1 MLTERSGHQS
11 SCPQA
16 NPLLLINPYFWPHS
30 TKIKGL
36 AAIQQSDI
44 HPSVKGMRTTMLGIG
59 VSFFLVFVKLLAGHI
74 GHSYALIAD
83 ATESSADVLSS
94 GLLWIGLR
102 IAQKPPDTEHPYGHG
117 KAEPLAAIVISLFLL
132 GAAIWIGW
140 HAIVFIRTPH
150 EMPRRFTLAVL
161 LGVILIKEGLFRYV
175 LKTGKQINSQAVKSD
190 AYHHRSDAIT
200 SIAAFVGISI
210 ALILGP
216 GHESADDWAALVAAG
231 IIVFNAISLLRPAV
245 NEVMD
250 AAPSKEIVGRVRNLA
265 SQDPMVR
272 KVEKCYVRKMGFDY
286 FVDIHIQVDGS
297 FSVTEGHAIAH
308 AVKSKL
314 LESNL
319 RIKDVLVHVEPFH

>member
-1 MLTERSGHQS
+1 
-11 SCPQA
+11 
-16 NPLLLINPYFWPHS
+16 
-30 TKIKGL
+30 
-36 AAIQQSDI
+36 
-44 HPSVKGMRTTMLGIG
+44 MLGIG

-140 HAIVFIRTPH
+140 HAIGFIRTPH
-150 EMPRRFTLAVL
+150 EMPRRFTLFIL
-161 LGVILIKEGLFRYV
+161 MGVILIKETLFRYV
-175 LKTGKQINSQAVKSD
+175 LKVGKQVNSQAVKSD

-200 SIAAFVGISI
+200 SIAAFIGISI

-216 GHESADDWAALVAAG
+216 GPESADDWAALVAAA
-231 IIVFNAISLLRPAV
+231 IIVVNAISLLRPAV
-245 NEVMD
+245 NEIMD

-265 SQDPMVR
+265 SQNPMVL

-297 FSVTEGHAIAH
+297 LSVTEGHAIAH

-319 RIKDVLVHVEPFH
+319 RIKDVLVHVEPYATTAKK

>member
-1 MLTERSGHQS
+1 MQD
-11 SCPQA
+11 P
-16 NPLLLINPYFWPHS
+16 
-30 TKIKGL
+30 
-36 AAIQQSDI
+36 DI

-59 VSFFLVFVKLLAGHI
+59 VSFVLVFIKWAAGHI

-94 GLLWIGLR
+94 GLLWIGLK

-132 GAAIWIGW
+132 AAALWIGW
-140 HAIVFIRTPH
+140 HAIEFIRTPH
-150 EMPRRFTLAVL
+150 EMPRFFTLPIL

-175 LKTGKQINSQAVKSD
+175 LKVGKQINSQAVKSD

-200 SIAAFVGISI
+200 SIAAFIGISI
-210 ALILGP
+210 ALILGK
-216 GHESADDWAALVAAG
+216 GHESADDWAALAAAA
-231 IIVFNAISLLRPAV
+231 IIVLNAISLLRPAI

-250 AAPSKEIVGRVRNLA
+250 GAPSKEIVGRIRNLA
-265 SQDPMVR
+265 SQNPMVR

-286 FVDIHIQVDGS
+286 FVDIHIQVEGML
-297 FSVTEGHAIAH
+297 SVVEGHAIAH
-308 AVKSKL
+308 AVKATL

-319 RIKDVLVHVEPFH
+319 RIKDVLVHVEPYD

>member
-1 MLTERSGHQS
+1 LGER
-11 SCPQA
+11 
-16 NPLLLINPYFWPHS
+16 
-30 TKIKGL
+30 IKKQT
-36 AAIQQSDI
+36 AACKMQQNDI

-59 VSFFLVFVKLLAGHI
+59 ISFFLVFIKLSAGHL
-74 GHSYALIAD
+74 GHSYALVAD

-102 IAQKPPDTEHPYGHG
+102 IAQKPADPEHPYGHG
-117 KAEPLAAIVISLFLL
+117 KAEPLAAILISLFLL

-140 HAIVFIRTPH
+140 HAVEFIRTPH
-150 EMPRRFTLAVL
+150 EMPRPFTLPVL

-175 LKTGKQINSQAVKSD
+175 LKVGKEINSQAVKSD

-200 SIAAFVGISI
+200 SIAAFLGISI
-210 ALILGP
+210 ALILGK
-216 GHESADDWAALVAAG
+216 GHESADDWAALIAAG
-231 IIVFNAISLLRPAV
+231 IITINAIALLRPAID
-245 NEVMD
+245 EVMD

-265 SQDPMVR
+265 SQNIMVR

-297 FSVTEGHAIAH
+297 LTVTEGHAIAH

-319 RIKDVLVHVEPFH
+319 RIKDVLVHVEPIG